1 VRAGVGVLT
10 AEIGS
15 AFVFIYHTLYI
26 ILFNNIRTIYTLT
39 IFLSVS
45 IIYTTPTELY
55 ILSNLTLTQQL

>member
-45 IIYTTPTELY
+45 Y
-55 ILSNLTLTQQL
+55 SN